1 MECIRVL
8 ILSMLKFLLYFISG
22 YIVLFFGV
30 TMINYLV
37 KNIHIKIET
46 KKQEDKKVDM
56 WATKKIKPINKTWNK
71 SLGVWEI
78 DD

>member
-1 MECIRVL
+1 ML
-8 ILSMLKFLLYFISG
+8 ILSILKFLLYFIFG

-30 TMINYLV
+30 TVINYLV

-46 KKQEDKKVDM
+46 KKQEDLKVDM
-56 WATKKIKPINKTWNK
+56 WATQKTKSINKTWNK
-71 SLGVWEI
+71 SLGVWEV